1 MAKALCEA
9 GMPTTAAD
17 LERLWR
23 ERGITSGVDTRT
35 YSQIRGANTVAHLDE
50 LARIANALA
59 DEATEL
65 LKTKP
70 PVLERPGYLNFLDVN
85 IVTHDLKILMN
96 ALVWYEIH
104 KGHADGDPEPLW
116 ALVEL
121 THTLIY
127 LMPPL
132 TQMSRD
138 RDRMA
143 VLRENIFRPTNRKRL
158 DACIAKEIPA
168 YLREHK
174 RKRARGNGVRYVARL
189 LYPILKARNLW
200 DKSEDA
206 LRKHLER
213 HHAAHFEPPF

>member
-1 MAKALCEA
+1 
-9 GMPTTAAD
+9 
-17 LERLWR
+17 
-23 ERGITSGVDTRT
+23 
-35 YSQIRGANTVAHLDE
+35 
-50 LARIANALA
+50 
-59 DEATEL
+59 
-65 LKTKP
+65 
-70 PVLERPGYLNFLDVN
+70 VLERPGYLNFLDVN

-189 LYPILKARNLW
+189 LYPILKARSLW